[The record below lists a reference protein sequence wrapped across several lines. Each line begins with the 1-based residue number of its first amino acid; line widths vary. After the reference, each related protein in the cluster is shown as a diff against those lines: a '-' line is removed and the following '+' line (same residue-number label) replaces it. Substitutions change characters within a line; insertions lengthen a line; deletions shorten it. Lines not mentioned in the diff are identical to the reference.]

1 MDDERVELAPW
12 TDDDLPLL
20 QRQDA
25 PGMTAYLGGPEGEQ
39 KVLLRHQRFLR
50 EQGSTMWPFTIRVGP
65 QADAVGSVAYWQTVH
80 AGEDAYEMG
89 WAVIPEH
96 QGHGYGS
103 RGIRLALEHAARN
116 GDRRLMWAFP
126 RTDNLSSN
134 ALARAGGF
142 ENTGEQ
148 NSEYPK
154 GVPIV
159 VNAWVFD
166 LDSLR

>member
-1 MDDERVELAPW
+1 MRLEPW
-12 TDDDLPLL
+12 TPDDLAVLE
-20 QRQDA
+20 RQNA
-25 PGMTAYLGGPEGEQ
+25 PEMMEYLGGPETAD
-39 KVLLRHQRFLR
+39 KVRARHEKFLR
-50 EQGSTMWPFTIRVGP
+50 EQGSTTWPFTIRVGP

-80 AGEDAYEMG
+80 QVRDEFEVDAYEMG

-103 RGIRLALEHAARN
+103 RGIRLALEHAARH
-116 GDRRLMWAFP
+116 GDRRQMWAFP

-134 ALARAGGF
+134 ALARAAGF

-148 NSEYPK
+148 DFEYPK
-154 GVPIV
+154 GFPIV

-166 LDSLR
+166 LASLR